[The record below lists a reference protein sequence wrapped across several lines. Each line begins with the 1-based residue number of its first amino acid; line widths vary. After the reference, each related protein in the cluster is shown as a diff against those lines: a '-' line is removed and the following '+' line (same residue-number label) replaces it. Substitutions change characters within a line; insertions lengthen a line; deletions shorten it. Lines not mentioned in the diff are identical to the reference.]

1 MADIDI
7 ITQMEETA
15 RRRRLLDA
23 LSKSS
28 QEAPLVGKQGG
39 TQAVM
44 QVLSG
49 LINNYS
55 QGKLSEEEAGNRAK
69 YNTQLGQETNSYLDR
84 MSGKPG
90 QVLNDQQAG
99 ALMNNNQD
107 PGPLAEPV
115 QRNPREAVTRA
126 LTSNLPEMQR
136 LGQAGMAGLGKSED
150 EKFGHTPT
158 TMQGPDGKM
167 MSVLI
172 GDRGTVKPVAGFNPA
187 IKLESTAGGRL
198 YDPYK
203 GEKAGYI
210 GDKFGPTQNVNGEA
224 VQFEGDS
231 GKAHQV
237 ANRPSQVRVNANTI
251 NKGETEFSKELGK
264 DVAGQFKTVRAAAEQ
279 GYKTLST
286 VEQLRELDS
295 KGVFQGPTANLALV
309 LGQFGNTI
317 GLPVDQ
323 AKLAN
328 SEAYQR
334 QFSKEIAQVLMQGG
348 GVGRSMTDEDRK
360 RFEASLPSMLQ
371 SPQGR
376 AQIYGQLELESK
388 RSISRATSFQKQLES
403 NPQYRDSAGMLTMN
417 PIDAQPSGMT
427 LPPQAPAMPGQP
439 AGSRRTMS
447 LQEFLGQ

>member
-55 QGKLSEEEAGNRAK
+55 QGKLSEEEARNRAK

-136 LGQAGMAGLGKSED
+136 LGKQGWLGWGNPKMKSSGIPRPRC
-150 EKFGHTPT
+150 KART
-158 TMQGPDGKM
+158 
-167 MSVLI
+167 
-172 GDRGTVKPVAGFNPA
+172 
-187 IKLESTAGGRL
+187 GR
-198 YDPYK
+198 
-203 GEKAGYI
+203 
-210 GDKFGPTQNVNGEA
+210 
-224 VQFEGDS
+224 
-231 GKAHQV
+231 
-237 ANRPSQVRVNANTI
+237 
-251 NKGETEFSKELGK
+251 
-264 DVAGQFKTVRAAAEQ
+264 
-279 GYKTLST
+279 
-286 VEQLRELDS
+286 
-295 KGVFQGPTANLALV
+295 
-309 LGQFGNTI
+309 
-317 GLPVDQ
+317 
-323 AKLAN
+323 
-328 SEAYQR
+328 
-334 QFSKEIAQVLMQGG
+334 
-348 GVGRSMTDEDRK
+348 
-360 RFEASLPSMLQ
+360 
-371 SPQGR
+371 
-376 AQIYGQLELESK
+376 
-388 RSISRATSFQKQLES
+388 
-403 NPQYRDSAGMLTMN
+403 
-417 PIDAQPSGMT
+417 
-427 LPPQAPAMPGQP
+427 
-439 AGSRRTMS
+439 
-447 LQEFLGQ
+447 

>member
-1 MADIDI
+1 MDI
-7 ITQMEETA
+7 ITQMEEAA
-15 RRRRLLDA
+15 RRRKLLDA
-23 LSKSS
+23 MNA
-28 QEAPLVGKQGG
+28 QTQNTPLVGKGG
-39 TQAVM
+39 GKQAM
-44 QVLSG
+44 MHLLSNA
-49 LINNYS
+49 INMYS
-55 QGKLSEEEAGNRAK
+55 QGKLGEQDASNRAQ
-69 YNTQLGQETNSYLDR
+69 YSSQLGQETNSYLDR

-99 ALMNNNQD
+99 ALMGNDQD

-115 QRNPREAVTRA
+115 QRNPREAMVRA
-126 LTSNLPEMQR
+126 LTSNLPEMQQ
-136 LGQAGMAGLGKSED
+136 LGRAGMAQLGKSED

-158 TMQGPDGKM
+158 MMQGPDGKM

-172 GDRGTVKPVAGFNPA
+172 GDRGTVKPVAGFSPA
-187 IKLESTAGGRL
+187 VKLEATAGGRL

-203 GEKAGYI
+203 GEKAGYL
-210 GDKFGPTQNVNGEA
+210 GDKFGPTQAVNGEA
-224 VQFEGDS
+224 VQFEADS

-264 DVAGQFKTVRAAAEQ
+264 DVAGQFKAVRAAAEQ

-286 VEQLRELDS
+286 VEQLRDLDT

-388 RSISRATSFQKQLES
+388 RSIARATSFQKQLES
-403 NPQYRDSAGMLTMN
+403 NPQYKDSAGMLTMN

-427 LPPQAPAMPGQP
+427 LPPQAPPMPGQP
-439 AGSRRTMS
+439 TGARRTMS
-447 LQEFLGQ
+447 LSEFLGQ